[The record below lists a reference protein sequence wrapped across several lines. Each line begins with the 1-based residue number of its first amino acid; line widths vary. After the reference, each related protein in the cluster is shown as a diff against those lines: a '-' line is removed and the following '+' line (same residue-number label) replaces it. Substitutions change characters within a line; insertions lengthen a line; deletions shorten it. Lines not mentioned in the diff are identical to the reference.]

1 MTGED
6 IRKVRAV
13 MGLTLQQ
20 FAERIGVND
29 KYLSRIE
36 TERDP
41 VSPKIQGKVLI
52 LVIDTPEF
60 KSNLQNLV
68 HLSVQKDVVE

>member
-13 MGLTLQQ
+13 MGMTL
-20 FAERIGVND
+20 AEFSEKIGINE

-36 TERDP
+36 TGRDP
-41 VSPKIQGKVLI
+41 VGLKIQGKVLI

-60 KSNLQNLV
+60 KSNVRNLV
-68 HLSVQKDVVE
+68 QLSVQKDVVE

>member
-13 MGLTLQQ
+13 MGMTLAE
-20 FAERIGVND
+20 FAEKLGIND

-36 TERDP
+36 TGRDP

-60 KSNLQNLV
+60 MSNIRNLV
-68 HLSVQKDVVE
+68 QLSVKKDVME

>member
-13 MGLTLQQ
+13 MGMTLAE
-20 FAERIGVND
+20 FAGQIGINE

-36 TERDP
+36 TGRDP
-41 VSPKIQGKVLI
+41 VSPKVQGKVLI

-60 KSNLQNLV
+60 MSNLRNLV
-68 HLSVQKDVVE
+68 QLSVKKDVME

>member
-13 MGLTLQQ
+13 MGMTLAE
-20 FAERIGVND
+20 FAEKLGIND

-36 TERDP
+36 TGRDP
-41 VSPKIQGKVLI
+41 ISPKIQGKVLI

-60 KSNLQNLV
+60 MSNIRNLV
-68 HLSVQKDVVE
+68 QLSVKKDVME

>member
-13 MGLTLQQ
+13 MGMTLAE
-20 FAERIGVND
+20 FAEKLGIND

-36 TERDP
+36 TGRDP
-41 VSPKIQGKVLI
+41 ISPKIQGKVLI
-52 LVIDTPEF
+52 LVIDTPEVM
-60 KSNLQNLV
+60 SNIRNLV
-68 HLSVQKDVVE
+68 QLSVKKDVME

>member
-1 MTGED
+1 MTGDD

-13 MGLTLQQ
+13 MGMTLAE
-20 FAERIGVND
+20 FAEKIRINE

-36 TERDP
+36 TGRDP
-41 VSPKIQGKVLI
+41 VSPKVQGKVLI

-60 KSNLQNLV
+60 MSNLRNLV
-68 HLSVQKDVVE
+68 QLSVKKDVME

>member
-6 IRKVRAV
+6 IRKIRAV
-13 MGLTLQQ
+13 MGMTLTE
-20 FAERIGVND
+20 FAEKLGIND

-36 TERDP
+36 TGRDP

-60 KSNLQNLV
+60 MSNIRNLV
-68 HLSVQKDVVE
+68 QLSVKKDVME

>member
-13 MGLTLQQ
+13 MGMTLAE
-20 FAERIGVND
+20 FAEKIGINE

-36 TERDP
+36 TGRDP
-41 VSPKIQGKVLI
+41 VSPKVQGKVLI

-60 KSNLQNLV
+60 KSNLRNLV
-68 HLSVQKDVVE
+68 QLSVQKDVME

>member
-13 MGLTLQQ
+13 MGMTLAE
-20 FAERIGVND
+20 FAEKIGMNE

-36 TERDP
+36 TGRDP

-60 KSNLQNLV
+60 MSNLRNLV
-68 HLSVQKDVVE
+68 QLSVKKDVVE

>member
-13 MGLTLQQ
+13 MGMTLAE
-20 FAERIGVND
+20 FAEKIGINE

-36 TERDP
+36 TGRDP
-41 VSPKIQGKVLI
+41 VSPKVQGKVLI

-60 KSNLQNLV
+60 MSNLRNLV
-68 HLSVQKDVVE
+68 QLSVQKDVME

>member
-13 MGLTLQQ
+13 MGMTLAE
-20 FAERIGVND
+20 FAEKIGINE

-36 TERDP
+36 TGRDP
-41 VSPKIQGKVLI
+41 VSPKVQGKVLI

-60 KSNLQNLV
+60 MSNLRNLV
-68 HLSVQKDVVE
+68 QLSVKKDVME

>member
-13 MGLTLQQ
+13 MGMTLAE
-20 FAERIGVND
+20 FAEKIGINE

-36 TERDP
+36 TGRDP
-41 VSPKIQGKVLI
+41 VSLKIQARVLI

-60 KSNLQNLV
+60 KSNLRNLV
-68 HLSVQKDVVE
+68 QLSVQKDVVE

>member
-36 TERDP
+36 TGRDP

-60 KSNLQNLV
+60 MSNLRNLV
-68 HLSVQKDVVE
+68 QLSVQKDVME

>member
-13 MGLTLQQ
+13 MGMTLAE
-20 FAERIGVND
+20 FAEKIGINE

-36 TERDP
+36 TGRDP
-41 VSPKIQGKVLI
+41 VSPKVQGKVLI

-60 KSNLQNLV
+60 MSNLRNLV

>member
-1 MTGED
+1 MTGDD

-13 MGLTLQQ
+13 MGMTLAE
-20 FAERIGVND
+20 FAEKIGINE

-36 TERDP
+36 TGRDP
-41 VSPKIQGKVLI
+41 VSPKVQARVLI

>member
-13 MGLTLQQ
+13 MGMTLAE
-20 FAERIGVND
+20 FAEKIGINE

-36 TERDP
+36 TGRDP

-60 KSNLQNLV
+60 MSNLRNLV
-68 HLSVQKDVVE
+68 QLSVKKDVME

>member
-13 MGLTLQQ
+13 MGMTLAE
-20 FAERIGVND
+20 FAEKLGIND

-36 TERDP
+36 TGRDP
-41 VSPKIQGKVLI
+41 VSPKVQGKVLI

-60 KSNLQNLV
+60 MSNLRNLV
-68 HLSVQKDVVE
+68 QLSVKKDVME